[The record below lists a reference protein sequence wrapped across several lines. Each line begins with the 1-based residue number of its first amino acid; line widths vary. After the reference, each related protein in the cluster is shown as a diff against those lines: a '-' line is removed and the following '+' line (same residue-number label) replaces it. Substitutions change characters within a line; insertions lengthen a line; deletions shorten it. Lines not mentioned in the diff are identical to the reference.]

1 MPAMQISVS
10 SASPLAVISLRAFR
24 VREPVSRRS
33 YTVIKLATRSGVTG
47 YGECGSA
54 SPADIA
60 NAASVVQGKP
70 ATAIEVIRTQLAA
83 VSNMQAAVNIALLDI
98 VGKHTKAPV
107 YRVLGGPTRNK
118 ARVLTALSGDSDDA
132 LLQSMRNAAAQGH
145 RAFMVQLQEGW
156 AAHPGRI
163 AKTFDKLRAAGG
175 DNVDFA
181 LDGAA
186 SLSPGIAGTICDALE
201 RFHLLWFDEP
211 CPSLNIAALQKLALE
226 RVTPLGFG
234 RSIHSG
240 AEFQNLLRDGVL
252 DVLRP
257 DIARNGITQIRRMA
271 AMAETYYTAVAP
283 YHDGGPIGT
292 AAALQLA
299 ASLPNFFIQ
308 QIPAPQAEEDIR
320 MRASITGGSIEA
332 VKDGFAALPTGPG
345 LGITVNEEA
354 LAQYAERAA

>member
-1 MPAMQISVS
+1 MPAMQIASN
-10 SASPLAVISLRAFR
+10 SASPLAVVSLRVFP
-24 VREPVSRRS
+24 VREPVSHRS
-33 YTVIKLATRSGVTG
+33 YTVVKLTTRSGISG
-47 YGECGSA
+47 YGECG
-54 SPADIA
+54 
-60 NAASVVQGKP
+60 AASAADVAKATAVVQGKP
-70 ATAIEVIRTQLAA
+70 ATAVEVIRTQLAPVA
-83 VSNMQAAVNIALLDI
+83 NMQAAVNMALLDI
-98 VGKHTKAPV
+98 VGKHTKAPI

-118 ARVLTALSGDSDDA
+118 ARVLTALSGNSDEA
-132 LLQSMRNAAAQGH
+132 LVEALKVSAARGH
-145 RAFMVQLQEGW
+145 RAFMVQLQEGQ
-156 AAHPGRI
+156 AAHPNRI

-175 DNVDFA
+175 ENVDFA

-186 SLSPGIAGTICDALE
+186 ALSPGVAGTICDALE

-240 AEFQNLLRDGVL
+240 VGFQNLLRDGAL

-283 YHDGGPIGT
+283 YHDGGPIAS

-320 MRASITGGSIEA
+320 MRASITGASIEA
-332 VKDGFAALPTGPG
+332 VKDGYASLPTGPG

>member
-1 MPAMQISVS
+1 MQIAS
-10 SASPLAVISLRAFR
+10 STASPLAVASLRAFPL
-24 VREPVSRRS
+24 REPVSRRS
-33 YTVIKLATRSGVTG
+33 YTVVKLTTNSGITG
-47 YGECGSA
+47 YGECGAA
-54 SPADIA
+54 SPSDIA
-60 NAASVVQGKP
+60 KATSVVQGKP
-70 ATAIEVIRTQLAA
+70 ATAVEIIRTQLAPVA
-83 VSNMQAAVNIALLDI
+83 NMQAAVNMALLDI
-98 VGKHTKAPV
+98 VGKHTKAPI

-118 ARVLTALSGDSDDA
+118 ARVLTTLAGNSDEALIEAMKAS
-132 LLQSMRNAAAQGH
+132 AAKGH
-145 RAFMVQLQEGW
+145 RAFMLRLQEGQ
-156 AAHPGRI
+156 AAHPNRI

-175 DNVDFA
+175 ENVDFA

-186 SLSPGIAGTICDALE
+186 SLSPGVAGTICDALE
-201 RFHLLWFDEP
+201 HHHLLWFDEP
-211 CPSLNIAALQKLALE
+211 CPSLNVAALQKLALE

-234 RSIHSG
+234 RAIHSG
-240 AEFQNLLRDGVL
+240 VGFQNLLRDGAL

-283 YHDGGPIGT
+283 YHDGGPVAT

-308 QIPAPQAEEDIR
+308 QIPAPTAEEDIR
-320 MRASITGGSIEA
+320 MRASITGATIEA
-332 VKDGFAALPTGPG
+332 VKEGFAALPTGPG

>member
-1 MPAMQISVS
+1 MQILANS
-10 SASPLAVISLRAFR
+10 SSPLAIVSLRAFL
-24 VREPVSRRS
+24 VREPVSHRS
-33 YTVIKLATRSGVTG
+33 YTVVKLSTRDGFIG
-47 YGECGSA
+47 YGECGAASA
-54 SPADIA
+54 GDIA
-60 NAASVVQGKP
+60 NAAAVVQGKP
-70 ATAIEVIRTQLAA
+70 ATAIEVIRTQLAPVA
-83 VSNMQAAVNIALLDI
+83 KMQAAVNMALLDI

-118 ARVLTALSGDSDDA
+118 ARVLTALTGDSDEA
-132 LLQSMRNAAAQGH
+132 LVQAMKNATAQGH
-145 RAFMVQLQEGW
+145 RAFMVQLREGQ
-156 AAHPGRI
+156 AAHPGRV
-163 AKTFDKLRAAGG
+163 AKTFDRLHAAGG
-175 DNVDFA
+175 DNVDFV

-186 SLSPGIAGTICDALE
+186 SLSPGVAGTICDALE
-201 RFHLLWFDEP
+201 HFHLLWFDEP

-240 AEFQNLLRDGVL
+240 TGFQNLLREGAL

-283 YHDGGPIGT
+283 YHDGGPIAT

-308 QIPAPQAEEDIR
+308 QIPAPQAEEDVR
-320 MRASITGGSIEA
+320 MRASITGVSIEA

-354 LAQYAERAA
+354 LKQYTERAA

>member
-1 MPAMQISVS
+1 MQISANS
-10 SASPLAVISLRAFR
+10 SSPLAIVSLKTFPI
-24 VREPVSRRS
+24 REPVSGRS
-33 YTVIKLATRSGVTG
+33 YTVVKLVTRDGITG
-47 YGECGSA
+47 YGECGAA
-54 SPADIA
+54 SPADVA
-60 NAASVVQGKP
+60 KATAVVLGKP
-70 ATAIEVIRTQLAA
+70 ATATEIIRTQLAPVA
-83 VSNMQAAVNIALLDI
+83 NMQAAVNMALLDI

-118 ARVLTALSGDSDDA
+118 ARVLTALTGDSDDA
-132 LLQSMRNAAAQGH
+132 LLQSLKNATANGH
-145 RAFMVQLQEGW
+145 RAFMVQLREGQ
-156 AAHPGRI
+156 ATHPGRV
-163 AKTFDKLRAAGG
+163 AKMFDRLRAAGG
-175 DNVDFA
+175 ENIDFA
-181 LDGAA
+181 LDGAGA
-186 SLSPGIAGTICDALE
+186 LSPGVAGTLCEALE

-234 RSIHSG
+234 RTIHSG
-240 AEFQNLLRDGVL
+240 TGFQNLLREGAL
-252 DVLRP
+252 DILRP

-283 YHDGGPIGT
+283 YHDGGPIAT

-320 MRASITGGSIEA
+320 MRASITGGSIET
-332 VKDGFAALPTGPG
+332 VKDGYAALPTGPG
-345 LGITVNEEA
+345 LGITVNEQA

>member
-1 MPAMQISVS
+1 MQIASN
-10 SASPLAVISLRAFR
+10 SASPSAIASLKAFP

-33 YTVIKLATRSGVTG
+33 YTVLKLTTQSGIGG
-47 YGECGSA
+47 YGECGAA

-60 NAASVVQGKP
+60 KATSVVQGKP
-70 ATAIEVIRTQLAA
+70 ATATEVIRTQLASVA
-83 VSNMQAAVNIALLDI
+83 NMQAAVNMALLDI
-98 VGKHTKAPV
+98 VGKLTKAPV

-118 ARVLTALSGDSDDA
+118 ARVLTPLTGNSDDA
-132 LLQSMRNAAAQGH
+132 LIQGLKTATAQGH
-145 RAFMVQLQEGW
+145 RAFMIQIQDGQS
-156 AAHPGRI
+156 AHPARLL
-163 AKTFDKLRAAGG
+163 KTFEKLRTAGG

-186 SLSPGIAGTICDALE
+186 ALSPGVAGTICDALE

-240 AEFQNLLRDGVL
+240 VGFQNLLREGAL

-320 MRASITGGSIEA
+320 MRAAIAGTSIEA
-332 VKDGFAALPTGPG
+332 VKDGFAALPAGPG
-345 LGITVNEEA
+345 LGINVNEDA
-354 LAQYAERAA
+354 LNQYAERAA